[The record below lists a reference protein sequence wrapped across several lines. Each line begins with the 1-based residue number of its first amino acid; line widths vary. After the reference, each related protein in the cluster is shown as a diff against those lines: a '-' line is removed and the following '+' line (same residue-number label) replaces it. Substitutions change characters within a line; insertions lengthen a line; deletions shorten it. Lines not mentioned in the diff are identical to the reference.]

1 MYSRDHKMDK
11 KLSIEK
17 TQNNFWE
24 NVKKISPKSFLV
36 MLFFRYEEKMSRIT
50 AEKP

>member
-1 MYSRDHKMDK
+1 MDMR
-11 KLSIEK
+11 LSIEK
-17 TQNNFWE
+17 EHN
-24 NVKKISPKSFLV
+24 KKTFGRTLKKYRPKSFLV